1 MATCQVDTRAASGA
15 CRPLQCS
22 AASAAP
28 SAPAL
33 TAVLTAS
40 ALTCAR
46 DKHFYFHMRVA
57 TVLQQTRQQGYCNA
71 TGRGSEL

>member
-1 MATCQVDTRAASGA
+1 
-15 CRPLQCS
+15 
-22 AASAAP
+22 
-28 SAPAL
+28 
-33 TAVLTAS
+33 
-40 ALTCAR
+40 LTCAR